1 MYPVTAFETGRQL
14 SDNGAAENFTDTC
27 EYSNMLA
34 GYEIRENL
42 VKHLLLAAMLTLGT
56 TATAIAEG
64 VAHYVAIHVDQND
77 PQVMN
82 MALNNAKNVDAY
94 YKSQGDSVTIEMV
107 TYGPGLNMLVAATS
121 PVRDR
126 IATMSLELDNLTFA
140 ACGNT
145 LTAME
150 AKAGHPVE
158 LLEEAKMVPS
168 GVVRLIELQE
178 QGFAY
183 VRP

>member
-1 MYPVTAFETGRQL
+1 MTRIGTLVFAGMMTAGMAF
-14 SDNGAAENFTDTC
+14 
-27 EYSNMLA
+27 
-34 GYEIRENL
+34 
-42 VKHLLLAAMLTLGT
+42 
-56 TATAIAEG
+56 AEG
-64 VAHYVAIHVDQND
+64 QTHHVAIHVDQND

-82 MALNNAKNVDAY
+82 MALNNAQNVDAY
-94 YKSQGDSVTIEMV
+94 YKSVGDDVVIEMV
-107 TYGPGLNMLVAATS
+107 AYGPGLHMLVADKS

-126 IATMSLELDNLTFA
+126 IAAMSLELGNITFA

-145 LTAME
+145 ITGME
-150 AKAGHPVE
+150 KKTGQAVT
-158 LLEEAKMVPS
+158 LMEEANVVPS